1 MAVFSPSDKFI
12 ESRTEIWNLSSTL
25 MVILS
30 YGQSHNLGNSHNH
43 RDKIMKEQR
52 PFVMLNSPHHFLI
65 FLLYIE
71 ANTKGYKYERLRPL
85 NNL

>member
-1 MAVFSPSDKFI
+1 MRKVSLFWKKKETGCFAGDFLVKSQV
-12 ESRTEIWNLSSTL
+12 

-30 YGQSHNLGNSHNH
+30 YDQSHNLGNSHNH

-52 PFVMLNSPHHFLI
+52 PFVMLNSLHHFLI

-71 ANTKGYKYERLRPL
+71 ANTKGYVL
-85 NNL
+85 

>member
-1 MAVFSPSDKFI
+1 
-12 ESRTEIWNLSSTL
+12 

-52 PFVMLNSPHHFLI
+52 PFVMLNSLHHFLI